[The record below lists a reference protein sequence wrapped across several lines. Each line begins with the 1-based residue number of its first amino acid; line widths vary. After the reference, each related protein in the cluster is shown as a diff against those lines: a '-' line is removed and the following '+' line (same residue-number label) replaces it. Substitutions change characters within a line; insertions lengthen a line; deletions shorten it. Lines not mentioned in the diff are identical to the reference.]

1 MATRCCSPPDIVL
14 GTWSRRC
21 DMPTR
26 RSVSAARRRASR
38 RRHAAQFQRQS
49 DVLLGRKRGQQIERL
64 EDEPHPLA
72 ADDGTLVVVQRGQV
86 DPFQQDLAAGGRFHA
101 AEDVQ
106 QGALAGARR
115 THDRQQFA
123 LADLEVDAAQG
134 VNANFPLG
142 PVVLLQAAGF
152 EHVHRQSL
160 GRGGGT
166 TQC

>member
-1 MATRCCSPPDIVL
+1 
-14 GTWSRRC
+14 
-21 DMPTR
+21 MPT
-26 RSVSAARRRASR
+26 SSSASR
-38 RRHAAQFQRQS
+38 RAAAGLGRRHSAQLQRQGH
-49 DVLLGRKRGQQIERL
+49 VLLGRKRRQQIERL

-72 ADDGTLVVVQRGQV
+72 ADDGALVVVQRGQI
-86 DPFQQDLAAGGRFHA
+86 DAFQQHLAAGGRFHS

-106 QGALAGARR
+106 QGALARARR

-134 VNANFPLG
+134 VNANLALG

-152 EHVHRQSL
+152 QHVHGQSL
-160 GRGGGT
+160 GRGRGM